1 MPASAKPTGTKKN
14 RVELCVRSLENG
26 HDSVS
31 VERLVSRCRI
41 NLIGPG
47 MDDGFSVEVIE
58 VGEDPRLEFFRG
70 CDANAAEHG
79 PRDLGEEA
87 FDKIEPGTMFRG
99 KHKGKAALWLGG
111 KPGSGRHWP
120 LIPTIRPGPRQ
131 AGLQDWLPTARVGT
145 ERRVPKR
152 RRA

>member
-31 VERLVSRCRI
+31 MERLVSRCRI

-58 VGEDPRLEFFRG
+58 VGEDPRLEFFLG

-79 PRDLGEEA
+79 PRHLGEEA

-111 KPGSGRHWP
+111 KPGSGFLGDVGGGRSGAVLAIVWM
-120 LIPTIRPGPRQ
+120 PGFSS
-131 AGLQDWLPTARVGT
+131 
-145 ERRVPKR
+145 
-152 RRA
+152 